1 MDKDNQMDN
10 PCVWLPEPSWDNV
23 SELDKLTNFHGIVM
37 SFEQY
42 SRDWNIWYTS
52 AEPET
57 SVIPGPFSQQSF
69 YTGNHLRER
78 DISCAGE
85 PEPSRASGGSGP
97 KPC

>member
-1 MDKDNQMDN
+1 MDN

-57 SVIPGPFSQQSF
+57 SVIPGPFSQQLF
-69 YTGNHLRER
+69 YTANYREITLLRVQ
-78 DISCAGE
+78 ILAKAKFA
-85 PEPSRASGGSGP
+85 PLVN
-97 KPC
+97 

>member
-1 MDKDNQMDN
+1 MDN

-57 SVIPGPFSQQSF
+57 SVLPGTF
-69 YTGNHLRER
+69 YPTLATPAEKIARGNGIVARILHQV
-78 DISCAGE
+78 
-85 PEPSRASGGSGP
+85 
-97 KPC
+97 

>member
-1 MDKDNQMDN
+1 MDN
-10 PCVWLPEPSWDNV
+10 PCMWLPEPAWDNI

-57 SVIPGPFSQQSF
+57 SIFPGLLLLIVTDMSLMLLHTYVSLPHDSS
-69 YTGNHLRER
+69 LEL
-78 DISCAGE
+78 
-85 PEPSRASGGSGP
+85 
-97 KPC
+97 

>member
-1 MDKDNQMDN
+1 VLDKDNQMDN
-10 PCVWLPEPSWDNV
+10 PCMWLPEPSWDNI

-57 SVIPGPFSQQSF
+57 SVLPGPFSPF
-69 YTGNHLRER
+69 
-78 DISCAGE
+78 
-85 PEPSRASGGSGP
+85 PPPASSHDAI
-97 KPC
+97 